1 MHIPVLVQEVMAGLK
16 LYPGA
21 QAIDCTLGDGGHS
34 REILKKI
41 SPGGR
46 LLALDADEKNIKK
59 AQERFKNQKNLILV
73 NDNFVHLKEIVQKY
87 GFTPQSILLDLGWSM
102 TQFNESGK
110 GFSFWKN
117 EPLDMR
123 YSDEIQKTAAEI
135 LNHWSE
141 DEIGKILRKYG
152 EEKDWQAIAK
162 AIVQYRKKQLIK
174 TSGQLVEIIENCKLK
189 IKNFRLHPAT
199 QVFQALRL
207 AVNDELNVLRQTLPQ
222 AVEVLSAGGRLAVI
236 SFHSLE
242 DRIIKQFFQKL
253 NNKTIKL
260 IYKKPLVASGEEL
273 KNNPRSR
280 SAKLRIIE
288 KL

>member
-16 LYPGA
+16 LYPRA
-21 QAIDCTLGDGGHS
+21 QVIDCTLGDGGHS

-46 LLALDADEKNIKK
+46 LLALDADEENIKK

-102 TQFNESGK
+102 TQFNESGR
-110 GFSFWKN
+110 GFSFWKD

-141 DEIGKILRKYG
+141 GEIGKILRKYG

-162 AIVQYRKKQLIK
+162 AIVQYRKKQLIVK
-174 TSGQLVEIIENCKLK
+174 TGQLVEIVENCKLK
-189 IKNFRLHPAT
+189 VKNFRLHPAT

-242 DRIIKQFFQKL
+242 DRIIKHFFQKL

-260 IYKKPLVASGEEL
+260 INKKPLVANGEEL